1 MSRSSKASRL
11 WRENTSFPS
20 LPLLFFLFTSLDK
33 YVNGQWPDHLPDICP
48 SIVKVIWEKDLAGD
62 SPVPWYMPL
71 DKNSFS
77 ISSFRLTAV
86 GRFITKNMVGQ
97 RNLLSIPII
106 SLFIVSSLS
115 HWERKHFQVHH
126 AFVLETIL
134 KYLFI
139 FIGEGSRIYGTR
151 SKGKPKGSGF
161 SGKGSWRIGWRWQVN
176 FQCVHFSLTHNE
188 ARKLDTIIR
197 GHVSYHIAKC
207 QILHLCS
214 ITDRTWTWFLLFS

>member
-1 MSRSSKASRL
+1 MARPFA
-11 WRENTSFPS
+11 W
-20 LPLLFFLFTSLDK
+20 
-33 YVNGQWPDHLPDICP
+33 YCP

-106 SLFIVSSLS
+106 SLFTFSSLS

-176 FQCVHFSLTHNE
+176 FHSVLISHSPIMKQENLIQLSEDMWVTILPNAKFCIFAPLRIELGRGFSFFPKLEKRLQTHNY
-188 ARKLDTIIR
+188 T
-197 GHVSYHIAKC
+197 
-207 QILHLCS
+207 
-214 ITDRTWTWFLLFS
+214 